1 MSGKLLIVDP
11 STLVI
16 NDEDMQISVQP
27 LDFFESMKPSRK
39 QASSKKYKDKKIK
52 KSFAWDDCDD

>member
-1 MSGKLLIVDP
+1 MSSKLLIVDT

-16 NDEDMQISVQP
+16 NDEDTQISVQP

-39 QASSKKYKDKKIK
+39 QASSKKSKVKKAK
-52 KSFAWDDCDD
+52 NSFYWDDCDD